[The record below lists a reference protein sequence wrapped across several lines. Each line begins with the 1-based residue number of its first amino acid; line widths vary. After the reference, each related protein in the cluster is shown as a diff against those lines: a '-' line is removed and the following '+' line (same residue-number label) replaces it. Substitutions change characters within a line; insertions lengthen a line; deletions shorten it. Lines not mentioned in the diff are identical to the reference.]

1 MPHADYTIN
10 ADGSVTIHLTDC
22 RDFAAKLRALAP
34 HRGPDVRVL
43 IANRAQSIT
52 ANISLDEGAAQA
64 ISAEMVLVFHVPQ
77 AFILGVVNGAT
88 TTYISFD
95 RSDPDKSR
103 LAQRRGHDN
112 PHEAHRFQTFAQAQE
127 EALAL
132 AEDTSFPV
140 FVMTYDASAR
150 QTSDHVEIKRPEP
163 VILDVGAR
171 ITSED
176 DCPAVI
182 TQDEVTG
189 AGVVGI
195 TFE

>member
-52 ANISLDEGAAQA
+52 ANISLDEDEGAAQA

-77 AFILGVVNGAT
+77 AFVVGVVNGAT

-163 VILDVGAR
+163 AEHVLEQAMPEGDTVDETLVAGICGRDV
-171 ITSED
+171 
-176 DCPAVI
+176 
-182 TQDEVTG
+182 
-189 AGVVGI
+189 
-195 TFE
+195 